1 MITFIPSQNNFLLDR
16 LIYLM
21 GCRKI
26 IGGEWARFVSY
37 SESFSSDYMM
47 ARERFRAASLSLGY
61 QHTAYPIDQV
71 SPTGEELTIDVAI
84 GGSLTSQRA
93 VVISSGLHGVE
104 GFLGSAIQLAL
115 LEKQRLTASFSSA
128 NKVVLIHALNPY
140 GFAWRRRWNEN
151 NVDLNRNFL
160 LSEEAF
166 EGSPK
171 NYPKFNSFLN
181 PTSLPSRL
189 EPYLLQALW
198 LILKYGMT
206 SLRNTFPVG
215 QYDFPKGL
223 FFGGHAPSKT
233 QEILASHLP
242 QWIGNASEVVRI
254 DFHTGLGDWGTYKL
268 LLDAS
273 ATKETY
279 SRLAERFEA
288 ETIEP
293 FSTEGIS
300 YQIRGGLG
308 DWCQALLPECC
319 YDLLTAEFGTYSA
332 IKVLKALRAENRA
345 YWWSESC
352 QNYEWTKRQL
362 VEMFAPISQMWR
374 EKCLT
379 QGLEICERAFLQ

>member
-166 EGSPK
+166 EGGSIP
-171 NYPKFNSFLN
+171 
-181 PTSLPSRL
+181 
-189 EPYLLQALW
+189 LW
-198 LILKYGMT
+198 QK
-206 SLRNTFPVG
+206 
-215 QYDFPKGL
+215 
-223 FFGGHAPSKT
+223 H
-233 QEILASHLP
+233 
-242 QWIGNASEVVRI
+242 
-254 DFHTGLGDWGTYKL
+254 
-268 LLDAS
+268 
-273 ATKETY
+273 
-279 SRLAERFEA
+279 
-288 ETIEP
+288 
-293 FSTEGIS
+293 
-300 YQIRGGLG
+300 
-308 DWCQALLPECC
+308 
-319 YDLLTAEFGTYSA
+319 
-332 IKVLKALRAENRA
+332 LRAARRIILN
-345 YWWSESC
+345 SIP
-352 QNYEWTKRQL
+352 
-362 VEMFAPISQMWR
+362 F
-374 EKCLT
+374 
-379 QGLEICERAFLQ
+379 